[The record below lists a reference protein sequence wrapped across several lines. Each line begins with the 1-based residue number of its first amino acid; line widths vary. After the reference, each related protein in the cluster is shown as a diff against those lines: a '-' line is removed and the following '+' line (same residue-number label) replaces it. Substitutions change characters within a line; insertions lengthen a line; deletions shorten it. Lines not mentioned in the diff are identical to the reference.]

1 MSAIEL
7 IAAGQIQKGPYHDLY
22 QEYLKRMRWS
32 VSIQEIKDQ
41 NTKKTQ
47 NKILEKIDTESYV
60 IALDESGQN
69 LNSRSFSQD
78 IANLVESR
86 EYKKIQFIIGGADG
100 LNEIIRQ
107 KAHQVVSFG
116 KLTWPHKL
124 VRVMLIEQLY
134 RAQQIYL
141 GHPYHRD

>member
-1 MSAIEL
+1 MSAIEF
-7 IAAGQIQKGPYHDLY
+7 IAAGQIHSGPYYDLY
-22 QEYLKRMRWS
+22 QEYLKRIRWN
-32 VSIQEIKDQ
+32 VSLQEIKDQ
-41 NTKKTQ
+41 NTEKTQ
-47 NKILEKIDTESYV
+47 TRILEKITTGSYV
-60 IALDESGQN
+60 IALDEGGKN
-69 LNSRSFSQD
+69 IDSRAFSQD
-78 IANLVESR
+78 IAKLIEDR

-100 LNEIIRQ
+100 LNETIRQ